1 MWMFN
6 IFSAFNFFFSCLIP
20 NFSLPLHPKC
30 VKPHISDIMKI
41 KDILGALEEFAPLA
55 LQDGYD
61 NAGLQIG
68 LAEDAEA
75 TGVLLSLDVTEE
87 VVNEAVLRGC
97 NLIVSHHP
105 LMFHPV
111 KTFNGK
117 THVERTILKAIKND
131 VAVYAAHT
139 NLDVAY
145 GGVNFKIAEKLCL
158 QNVEWLSERE
168 SYVSGGK
175 TLMAGDGIIA
185 SLPSSVSKKEFMEQV
200 KEVFRLKSLRVNNAS
215 PKTIKRV
222 ALCGGSG
229 ASHIPQAIEK
239 GADVFITGEIG
250 YHHFFGYENDILL
263 LEIGHYESEQ
273 YTIEVLRD
281 VISKFAPSL
290 HICKAETNINPIKYL

>member
-117 THVERTILKAIKND
+117 TYVERAILKAIKND

-145 GGVNFKIAEKLCL
+145 GGVNFKIAEKLGL

-168 SYVSGGK
+168 SYVSGEK

-185 SLPSSVSKKEFMEQV
+185 V
-200 KEVFRLKSLRVNNAS
+200 LRF
-215 PKTIKRV
+215 
-222 ALCGGSG
+222 
-229 ASHIPQAIEK
+229 EK
-239 GADVFITGEIG
+239 GIYGTSKGGVPSEVTACQQCLSQDHQACGTLWRLWRIAHSPGHREGGGRV
-250 YHHFFGYENDILL
+250 HHG
-263 LEIGHYESEQ
+263 
-273 YTIEVLRD
+273 
-281 VISKFAPSL
+281 
-290 HICKAETNINPIKYL
+290 

>member
-1 MWMFN
+1 
-6 IFSAFNFFFSCLIP
+6 
-20 NFSLPLHPKC
+20 LHPKC

-87 VVNEAVLRGC
+87 VVNEAILRGC

-111 KTFNGK
+111 KSFSGK
-117 THVERTILKAIKND
+117 TYVERAILKAIKND
-131 VAVYAAHT
+131 IAVYAAHT

-145 GGVNFKIAEKLCL
+145 GGVNFKIAEKLGL
-158 QNVEWLSERE
+158 QKVEFLSGRE
-168 SYVSGGK
+168 NYTSADK
-175 TLMAGDGIIA
+175 TFTAGEGIIA
-185 SLPSSVSKKEFMEQV
+185 MLPEAVSKKEFMEQV
-200 KEVFRLKSLRVNNAS
+200 KEVFRLKSLRVNNAN
-215 PKTIKRV
+215 PKSIKRV

-229 ASHIPQAIEK
+229 ASLIPLAIEK

-250 YHHFFGYENDILL
+250 YHHFFGFENEILL
-263 LEIGHYESEQ
+263 LEVGHYESEQ
-273 YTIEVLRD
+273 YTVELMRD
-281 VISKFAPSL
+281 IITKFAPSL
-290 HICKAETNINPIKYL
+290 HVCKAETNSNPITYL